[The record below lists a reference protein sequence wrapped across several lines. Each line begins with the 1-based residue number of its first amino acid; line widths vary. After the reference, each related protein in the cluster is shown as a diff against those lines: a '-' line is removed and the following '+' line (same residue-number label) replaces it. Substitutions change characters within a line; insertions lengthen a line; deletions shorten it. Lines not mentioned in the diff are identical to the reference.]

1 MVSSIRPVKNLR
13 AAIRAFAELERK
25 IPNVRLILIG
35 PVLDQEEAERVLEL
49 GDKFNCF
56 RYLGE
61 KSQSVVRKFMA
72 ASDIFLNTSLNE
84 GMPGAVLEAMAEGL
98 PILASAITGN
108 RSLVVEGKNGLFF
121 PVDRRE
127 ELVRAAIRLASDRS
141 LRKRMGEASRQI
153 AATNYS
159 IERELDGYQRV
170 YKYLLEVK

>member
-1 MVSSIRPVKNLR
+1 
-13 AAIRAFAELERK
+13 
-25 IPNVRLILIG
+25 
-35 PVLDQEEAERVLEL
+35 
-49 GDKFNCF
+49 
-56 RYLGE
+56 
-61 KSQSVVRKFMA
+61 MA

-170 YKYLLEVK
+170 YNYLLEVK